1 MSAGMKALHV
11 LLLMAGSGVMA
22 GLLAP
27 DLPGQAATRP
37 GARPSHSAWG
47 QDQPKIMQ
55 QDQWLAGETALPRQP
70 DGHFYAGVAIDGQPS
85 RMLVDTGASMVALT
99 GADAEAIGLTWEPG
113 DVRPVARGASG
124 PVYGVSVTLDRVAL
138 GDLEA
143 RNVAAIIVPEGLG
156 ISLLGQSFLSQI
168 GRVEI
173 RDGAMML
180 GG

>member
-1 MSAGMKALHV
+1 MKALHV
-11 LLLMAGSGVMA
+11 LLLMAGSGALA

-27 DLPGQAATRP
+27 TLPGDAAVRP
-37 GARPSHSAWG
+37 AAVASPSVWG
-47 QDQPKIMQ
+47 QDRPQVVQ
-55 QDQWLAGETALPRQP
+55 QDQWLAGEMALPRQP
-70 DGHFYAGVAIDGQPS
+70 DGHFYADVAIDGQPA

-99 GADAEAIGLTWEPG
+99 GEDAEAIGLTWEP
-113 DVRPVARGASG
+113 DQVQQVARGASG

-156 ISLLGQSFLSQI
+156 VSLLGQSFLAQI

-173 RDGAMML
+173 RDGAMVL